1 MKITKTERFR
11 LEELWLAGAM
21 QVSEE
26 DEYWISGHDEGE
38 SFCYPCAEKKV
49 DELRKSDPDGEYDI
63 DGGFSTEGDDTPS
76 CETCGQR
83 LDNTLTQGGCTEEI
97 RHYLMYG
104 FDPFCPYSCDDMLKV
119 LGSSGWEPI
128 DGENE
133 SYFSDLYKLCRII
146 LNEHFWIMPNN
157 DFRHM
162 WN

>member
-104 FDPFCPYSCDDMLKV
+104 FDPFCPYSSTTCSRFLDRL
-119 LGSSGWEPI
+119 
-128 DGENE
+128 DGNPLTE
-133 SYFSDLYKLCRII
+133 KIHHI
-146 LNEHFWIMPNN
+146 LVTFINYAGLF
-157 DFRHM
+157 
-162 WN
+162 